1 MYILY
6 VYLLYMSQ
14 LAFLM
19 FYFFASI
26 NIHIFFERDKFISI
40 NQFSSSKSDGSN
52 QHWVVEDPETI
63 NAHL

>member
-19 FYFFASI
+19 FYFLPASI
-26 NIHIFFERDKFISI
+26 SIFFLNVI
-40 NQFSSSKSDGSN
+40 NSFPSTNFFLLNLMDQTNIG
-52 QHWVVEDPETI
+52 
-63 NAHL
+63 